1 MFAFCPLHGE
11 GSYGERITSPLH
23 PLSAYCAG
31 NVYSLPIPAPAQA
44 VVLLTAILYSSVNYA
59 YCSEIYTTPSGIRS
73 PPFSSFSST
82 LPPLGPTPSEGL
94 VPVTMVSPWC
104 RARTRY
110 SVILSWASKQQQVH
124 VKTVTGVLGPAGF
137 VVLEQH
143 GRMTPLPDSGRCGNK
158 CANTMAR
165 KPRGRLQTQLRRR
178 VQHFTFR
185 R

>member
-1 MFAFCPLHGE
+1 MELGP
-11 GSYGERITSPLH
+11 
-23 PLSAYCAG
+23 PLS
-31 NVYSLPIPAPAQA
+31 P
-44 VVLLTAILYSSVNYA
+44 
-59 YCSEIYTTPSGIRS
+59 
-73 PPFSSFSST
+73 T

-143 GRMTPLPDSGRCGNK
+143 GRLPATP
-158 CANTMAR
+158 
-165 KPRGRLQTQLRRR
+165 
-178 VQHFTFR
+178 
-185 R
+185 